1 MHSDVIPV
9 VNILLLSLY
18 DLQFLLRVVNER
30 AKLLYLAFAQGIAE
44 QLRYLTL
51 DVTRG
56 ILDDVQKSLV
66 LAVYVCEEML
76 RTLWQVE
83 YSGEVYYLCCSIC
96 YCWECCRKQLQI
108 VHVFFYF
115 VSLVHCVSVF
125 ADAKILKKTEKNE
138 EKHEKIGWW
147 GVKKETDLSDVI

>member
-1 MHSDVIPV
+1 MHYDVIPV
-9 VNILLLSLY
+9 INVLLLSFHE
-18 DLQFLLRVVNER
+18 LQLLLWIVDER
-30 AKLLYLAFAQGIAE
+30 AKFLYLAFAQGVAE
-44 QLRYLTL
+44 QFRHLTL
-51 DVTRG
+51 DVSRS
-56 ILDDVQKSLV
+56 ILDYVQESLV
-66 LAVYVCEEML
+66 LAVNVSEEML
-76 RTLWQVE
+76 RTLWQIE

-108 VHVFFYF
+108 VHVLFYF

-125 ADAKILKKTEKNE
+125 ADAKILKKMEKNE